1 MKAIESQGGVRAESM
16 LEDKILIYSFI
27 QSCLL
32 PPSGLCW
39 SQLGSELRREESFGE
54 PRLGNDRGHFP

>member
-16 LEDKILIYSFI
+16 LEDEILLYSFT

-39 SQLGSELRREESFGE
+39 GQLGSELRKESFGE
-54 PRLGNDRGHFP
+54 PRLGNDRGRFP

>member
-39 SQLGSELRREESFGE
+39 GQLGSELRREESFGE